1 MSALPTLL
9 TGEGAHARVRSVLE
23 GVELKQLGLR
33 PNGASHS
40 IYEEL
45 WHLVW
50 WQDFILEEVRGV
62 ERSNPDHAAETWP
75 DRHAPADVA
84 EARDLVRRFLTGLNR
99 AVALASDADG
109 LDEPVGKYTVKHT
122 VRSLLETLLSHNSY
136 YLGKIVLLRQ
146 LIGIWP
152 PPSGGDTW

>member
-9 TGEGAHARVRSVLE
+9 TGEGAHAKARSILE
-23 GVELKQLGLR
+23 GIELKQLGVR
-33 PNGASHS
+33 PDVAPHS

-50 WQDFILEEVRGV
+50 WQDFILEQARGAKP
-62 ERSNPDHAAETWP
+62 ENPALASETWP
-75 DRHAPADVA
+75 ESHKPEDVA
-84 EARDLVRRFLTGLNR
+84 EARDLVRRFLVGLNR
-99 AVALASDADG
+99 AIALAAEAET
-109 LDEPVGKYTVKHT
+109 LDEQVGKYT
-122 VRSLLETLLSHNSY
+122 VRSLLETLLAHNSY
-136 YLGKIVLLRQ
+136 HLGKIVLLRQ

>member
-9 TGEGAHARVRSVLE
+9 TGEGAHAKARSVLE
-23 GVELKQLGLR
+23 GIEFKQLGVR
-33 PNGASHS
+33 PDVAPHS

-50 WQDFILEEVRGV
+50 WQDFILEEARGTKP
-62 ERSNPDHAAETWP
+62 ENPAHASETWP
-75 DRHAPADVA
+75 ETHAPADVA
-84 EARDLVRRFLTGLNR
+84 EARELVRRFLAGLNR
-99 AVALASDADG
+99 AIALAAETET
-109 LDEPVGKYTVKHT
+109 LDIQAGKYT
-122 VRSLLETLLSHNSY
+122 VRSLLETLLAHNSY
-136 YLGKIVLLRQ
+136 HLGKIVLLRQ

>member
-9 TGEGAHARVRSVLE
+9 TGEGAHARARSVLE
-23 GVELKQLGLR
+23 GIELKQLGLR
-33 PNGASHS
+33 PDVAPHS

-50 WQDFILEEVRGV
+50 WQDFTLAEARGV
-62 ERSNPDHAAETWP
+62 KRQNPDRAAETWP
-75 DRHAPADVA
+75 DPNAPENVA
-84 EARDLVRRFLTGLNR
+84 EARELVRRFLAGLNE
-99 AVALASDADG
+99 ATALASSAD
-109 LDEPVGKYTVKHT
+109 LDEPVGKYT

-136 YLGKIVLLRQ
+136 HLGRIVLLRQ
-146 LIGIWP
+146 LLGIWP